1 MKVLD
6 ASRVLAGPY
15 AAMMLG
21 DLGHDVVKVERP
33 GEGDQ
38 TRAWGPPWQDG
49 QSAYYLCVNRNKRS
63 LTLDLKSPDG
73 REIFRRLAASTDV
86 LLENFRA
93 GELDGLGLGFDA
105 LSQLNP
111 RLVFCSI
118 TGYGQTGPWKTR
130 PAYDLALQ
138 AESGWMS
145 ITGEAGAPPVRVG
158 VAVIDLF
165 TAHYAVQAILSALL
179 DRAASGRGR
188 RIDLSML
195 DCAAASLSYMA
206 QNTLATGTSPARMGS
221 RHPSIVPYQA
231 FPTRDG
237 DVVIAAGSQAIW
249 ERLCGAIGRPELTS
263 DPRFLDNSKR
273 VVNRDALEQLLA
285 PVFRSKDTGEW
296 VALLQAA
303 DVPATPVNDVA
314 TGLAL
319 PPLVERGMVSPGR
332 VGSPVARD
340 KSHRPA
346 PRLGEH
352 TDEILRELGYDAVSL
367 ARFRAAGAV

>member
-1 MKVLD
+1 
-6 ASRVLAGPY
+6 
-15 AAMMLG
+15 MMLG

-49 QSAYYLCVNRNKRS
+49 QSAYYLSVNRNKRS
-63 LTLDLKSPDG
+63 LTLNLKSPDG
-73 REIFRRLAASTDV
+73 QEIFRRLAASSDV
-86 LLENFRA
+86 LIENFRA
-93 GELDGLGLGFDA
+93 GELDGLGLGYDA
-105 LSQLNP
+105 LSRLNP

-118 TGYGQTGPWKTR
+118 TGYGQTGPWKGR

-165 TAHYAVQAILSALL
+165 TAHYAVQAVLSALL
-179 DRAASGRGR
+179 DRATTGRGA
-188 RIDLSML
+188 RIDVSML
-195 DCAAASLSYMA
+195 DCAAASLSYMG
-206 QNTLATGTSPARMGS
+206 QNALATGTSPERMGS

-231 FPTRDG
+231 FETQDG
-237 DVVIAAGSQAIW
+237 HVVVAAGSQPIW
-249 ERLCGAIGRPELTS
+249 ERLCSAIGHSELVS
-263 DPRFLDNSKR
+263 DPRYLDNSKR
-273 VVNRDALEQLLA
+273 VVNRDALEKILG
-285 PVFRSKDTGEW
+285 PVFRAKRTAEW
-296 VALLQAA
+296 LALLQAH

-319 PPLVERGMVSPGR
+319 PPLAERGLVGAGHI
-332 VGSPVARD
+332 GSPVARD
-340 KSHRPA
+340 KVHRPA

-352 TDEILRELGYDAVSL
+352 TDEVLRELGYDAFALLRLRSL
-367 ARFRAAGAV
+367 GAI

>member
-6 ASRVLAGPY
+6 ASRVLAGPF

-21 DLGHDVVKVERP
+21 DLGHDVVKIERP
-33 GEGDQ
+33 GDGDQ

-49 QSAYYLCVNRNKRS
+49 QSAYYLSVNRNKRS
-63 LTLDLKSPDG
+63 LTLNLKAPEG
-73 REIFRRLAASTDV
+73 QEIFRRLAAASDV

-93 GELDGLGLGFDA
+93 GELDALGLGYDA
-105 LSQLNP
+105 LSRLNP

-118 TGYGQTGPWKTR
+118 TGYGQTGPWKDR

-158 VAVIDLF
+158 VAVIDLL
-165 TAHYAVQAILSALL
+165 TAHYATQAVLSALVE
-179 DRAASGRGR
+179 RAETGRGK

-206 QNTLATGTSPARMGS
+206 QNVLATGRSPERMGS
-221 RHPSIVPYQA
+221 RHPNIVPYQA

-237 DVVIAAGSQAIW
+237 YVVIAGGSQAIW
-249 ERLCGAIGRPELTS
+249 ERLCAAIVRRDLAS
-263 DPRFLDNSKR
+263 DPRFSDNSKR
-273 VVNRDALEQLLA
+273 VVNREALERILEPIFRGRETSAWLA
-285 PVFRSKDTGEW
+285 V
-296 VALLQAA
+296 LQAN
-303 DVPATPVNDVA
+303 DIPATPVNDLA
-314 TGLAL
+314 TALTL
-319 PPLVERGMVSPGR
+319 PPLAERAMVSPAML
-332 VGSPVARD
+332 GSPVSRGRQ
-340 KSHRPA
+340 HRRP

-352 TDEILRELGYDAVSL
+352 TDEILREIGYDA
-367 ARFRAAGAV
+367 AAIDGLRTRSVV

>member
-21 DLGHDVVKVERP
+21 DLGHDVIKIERP

-49 QSAYYLCVNRNKRS
+49 QSAYYLSVNRNKRS
-63 LTLDLKSPDG
+63 LTLNLKAPEG
-73 REIFRRLAASTDV
+73 QEIFRRLAAASDV
-86 LLENFRA
+86 LIENFRA
-93 GELDGLGLGFDA
+93 GDLDAEGLGYDA
-105 LSQLNP
+105 LSRLNP

-118 TGYGQTGPWKTR
+118 TGYGQTGPWKDR

-165 TAHYAVQAILSALL
+165 TAHYAAQAVLAALVE
-179 DRAASGRGR
+179 RAESGRGK
-188 RIDLSML
+188 RIDVSML

-206 QNTLATGTSPARMGS
+206 QNAIATGKSPERMGS

-231 FPTRDG
+231 FATRDG
-237 DVVIAAGSQAIW
+237 YVVIAAGSQAIW
-249 ERLCGAIGRPELTS
+249 ERLCAAIDRPELKS
-263 DPRFLDNSKR
+263 DPRFADNSKR
-273 VVNRDALEQLLA
+273 VVNREALERILE
-285 PVFRSKDTGEW
+285 PVFRANDTGAW
-296 VALLQAA
+296 LARLQSN
-303 DVPATPVNDVA
+303 DIPATPVNDIA
-314 TGLAL
+314 TALAL
-319 PPLVERGMVSPGR
+319 PPLAERAMLGPGML
-332 VGSPVARD
+332 GSPVARGRQ
-340 KSHRPA
+340 HRPP

-352 TDEILRELGYDAVSL
+352 TDEILGGIGYDAAAI
-367 ARFRAAGAV
+367 ARLRAQAVV

>member
-1 MKVLD
+1 
-6 ASRVLAGPY
+6 
-15 AAMMLG
+15 MMLG

-49 QSAYYLCVNRNKRS
+49 QSAYYLSVNRNKRS
-63 LTLDLKSPDG
+63 LTLDLKSPEG
-73 REIFRRLAASTDV
+73 QEIFRRLAASSDV
-86 LLENFRA
+86 LIENFRS

-105 LSQLNP
+105 LSRLNP

-138 AESGWMS
+138 AEAGWMS

-165 TAHYAVQAILSALL
+165 TAHYAVQAVLSALV
-179 DRAASGRGR
+179 DRATSGRGR
-188 RIDLSML
+188 RIDVSML

-206 QNTLATGTSPARMGS
+206 QNTLATGKSPERMGS

-237 DVVIAAGSQAIW
+237 YVVIAAGSQAIW
-249 ERLCGAIGRPELTS
+249 ARLCGAIGRPDLAA
-263 DPRFLDNSKR
+263 DPRFADNSKR
-273 VVNRDALEQLLA
+273 VVNRDALERILE
-285 PVFRSKDTGEW
+285 PVFRGKDTASW
-296 VALLQAA
+296 LSLLQTN

-314 TGLAL
+314 AGLAL
-319 PPLVERGMVSPGR
+319 PPLAERNLVSASH

-340 KSHRPA
+340 HVHRPA

-352 TDEILRELGYDAVSL
+352 TDEILRELGYDAPSV
-367 ARFRAAGAV
+367 ARFRSAGAV

>member
-1 MKVLD
+1 
-6 ASRVLAGPY
+6 
-15 AAMMLG
+15 MMLG

-49 QSAYYLCVNRNKRS
+49 QSAYYLSVNRNKRG
-63 LTLDLKSPDG
+63 LTLNLKSPDG
-73 REIFRRLAASTDV
+73 QEVFRRLAASSDV
-86 LLENFRA
+86 LIENFRA
-93 GELDGLGLGFDA
+93 GELDALGLGFDA
-105 LSQLNP
+105 LSRLNP

-118 TGYGQTGPWKTR
+118 TGYGQTGPWKGR

-165 TAHYAVQAILSALL
+165 TAHYAVQAVLSALL
-179 DRAASGRGR
+179 ERTESGRGK
-188 RIDLSML
+188 RIDVSML

-206 QNTLATGTSPARMGS
+206 QNTLATGTSPERMGS

-231 FPTRDG
+231 FPTLDG
-237 DVVIAAGSQAIW
+237 YVVIAAGSQAIW
-249 ERLCGAIGRPELTS
+249 ERLCAALARPELTS
-263 DPRFLDNSKR
+263 DPRFLDNAKR
-273 VVNRDALEQLLA
+273 VANRNALEKVLEA
-285 PVFRSKDTGEW
+285 VFRSKRTADWLT
-296 VALLQAA
+296 LLQAR

-314 TGLAL
+314 AGLAL
-319 PPLVERGMVSPGR
+319 PPLAERKMVGKSH

-340 KSHRPA
+340 RAHRPA

-352 TDEILRELGYDAVSL
+352 TDEVLRELGYDAISI